1 MKTLKLTIL
10 VILSLCLTTSLSF
23 AQKAYMIHQ
32 DNVKPSMLWEY
43 EKVAKEFND
52 ACKEHNPD
60 TSWITVS
67 TSDFVYMYVTP
78 MKNFAEMDKNPFKEM
93 AEKMG
98 DKWKDMF
105 NRFDKCYD
113 SHGNYVV
120 VLDEELT
127 YMPEGISQTQ
137 EGENYRDYYFIY
149 YKPEN
154 SKKIREGMKAIK
166 EMYANKGSKL
176 YYRIYKSGFGT
187 MESYYLVAIS
197 SKDEIDSAQK
207 GKANEELLGPDRF
220 DVFKKVMNYAERMEE
235 TKGKIRPDLA
245 YSPKKE

>member
-1 MKTLKLTIL
+1 MKMLKTTLLLTLI
-10 VILSLCLTTSLSF
+10 LCLSINLSF

-67 TSDFVYMYVTP
+67 TTDFVYMYVTP
-78 MKNFAEMDKNPFKEM
+78 MENFAEMDKNPFKDM
-93 AEKMG
+93 AKAMG
-98 DKWKDMF
+98 DKWGEMF
-105 NRFDKCYD
+105 DSFDKCYD
-113 SHGNYVV
+113 SHGNYVM

-127 YMPEGISQTQ
+127 YMPEGIAQTQ
-137 EGENYRDYYFIY
+137 EGENHRDYFFIY

-154 SKKIREGMKAIK
+154 SKKIREGMKAVK
-166 EMYANKGSKL
+166 DMYVNKGSKS
-176 YYRIYKSGFGT
+176 YYRIYRSGFGT
-187 MESYYLVAIS
+187 MESYYLVAAS

-207 GKANEELLGPDRF
+207 DKANIEVLGPDRF
-220 DVFKKVMNYAERMEE
+220 DVFKKVMSYAERMEE
-235 TKGKIRPDLA
+235 TKGQMRPNLA
-245 YSPKKE
+245 YSPKK